1 MKGILM
7 KSVKQILKD
16 KLETKTAKIGV
27 VGLGYVGL
35 PFAVE
40 KAKVGFIDHNPI
52 RVNQINNGENY
63 ITDVKDEQLRELVKG
78 KRSRRRPVLI
88 PCKRWT

>member
-1 MKGILM
+1 M

-40 KAKVGFIDHNPI
+40 KAKVGFNVTGFDHNPI